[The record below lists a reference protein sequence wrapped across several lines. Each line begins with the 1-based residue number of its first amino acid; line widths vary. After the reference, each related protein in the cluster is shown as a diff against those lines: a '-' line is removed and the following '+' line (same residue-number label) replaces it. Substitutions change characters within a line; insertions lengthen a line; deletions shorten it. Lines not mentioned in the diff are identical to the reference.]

1 MIKYDLKKKT
11 NRFAKRTLDS
21 FSNAMCELISEK
33 SFESIKVSEVCNKA
47 KYPRAT
53 FYNYFEDKYDLLN
66 YCSMIFSEKIN
77 LEECLEKQPEI
88 RLFEIFNRMYDFI
101 NDNNDKVKKII
112 KVNEREG
119 ELINNFRFH
128 LKKKII
134 DVMNQCEC
142 TNNYKIPYEI
152 IAEHYS
158 NTIMM
163 IIDWSLLKNK
173 GLTKEDS
180 NKYLHLLLD
189 SI

>member
-1 MIKYDLKKKT
+1 
-11 NRFAKRTLDS
+11 
-21 FSNAMCELISEK
+21 
-33 SFESIKVSEVCNKA
+33 
-47 KYPRAT
+47 
-53 FYNYFEDKYDLLN
+53 
-66 YCSMIFSEKIN
+66 
-77 LEECLEKQPEI
+77 
-88 RLFEIFNRMYDFI
+88 
-101 NDNNDKVKKII
+101 
-112 KVNEREG
+112 
-119 ELINNFRFH
+119 
-128 LKKKII
+128 
-134 DVMNQCEC
+134 MNQCEC